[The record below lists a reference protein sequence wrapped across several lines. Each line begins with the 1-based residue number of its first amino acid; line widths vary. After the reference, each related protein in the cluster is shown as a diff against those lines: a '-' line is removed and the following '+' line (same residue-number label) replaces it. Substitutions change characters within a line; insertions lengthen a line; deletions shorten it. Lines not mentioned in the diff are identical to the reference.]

1 MGRNQGI
8 CHEHESP
15 TGLTEKPA
23 NPLIGRVYG
32 HFSCGGRN
40 KKWPNGPFI
49 VRPSSVDEPSYLAE
63 SQQGSTSVFSYINIF
78 IYVHKR
84 F

>member
-1 MGRNQGI
+1 MD
-8 CHEHESP
+8 
-15 TGLTEKPA
+15 
-23 NPLIGRVYG
+23 PL
-32 HFSCGGRN
+32 
-40 KKWPNGPFI
+40 
-49 VRPSSVDEPSYLAE
+49 SSDHRLWTEPSYLAE